1 MQVIEI
7 ATISGE
13 LLEAHCDKFYE
24 TMPIVYKLINDEELY
39 CFGNI
44 QKVYIKAK
52 DFKSAV
58 VRTIKEEY

>member
-1 MQVIEI
+1 MEIIEI
-7 ATISGE
+7 ATYSGE
-13 LLEAHCDKFYE
+13 LLEAHSDGKISPL
-24 TMPIVYKLINDEELY
+24 PIVFSLINDEELY

-58 VRTIKEEY
+58 VRTIKEDF